1 MGLPMIEAFGA
12 PAARLV
18 WGVDALVHA
27 VADALA
33 ARFGACAVR
42 GEISGFSRASSG
54 HCYFNLKDAN
64 GGSALLRC
72 AMFRRAAG
80 LLDFMPENGQLVELR
95 GRLGVFEPRGELQF
109 VVESMQR
116 AGAGALF
123 DQFLRLKVRLESE
136 GLFDPLR
143 KRPVPAHPRRVGV
156 ITSLGAAAL
165 RDVIT
170 TLARRSP
177 HVQVLVYPSLVQ
189 GSDAPMSLCDALAQ
203 AGARNEVDTLILCRG
218 GGSLEDL
225 WAFNDERVVRS
236 ICAVPIPLICG
247 VGHETDITLADFAAD
262 LRAPTP
268 TAAAELAAPD
278 TQSCLRA
285 LMSLSEVLQRR
296 VHDLL
301 DTRAQ
306 RLDTLSLRL
315 TRPAELMRRRA
326 HRLDLLAHRLAS
338 ATQHAVD
345 QRRSH
350 AAHLQARLSRS
361 ATVLTA
367 ASAQWLAAL
376 DARLT
381 ALDPQH
387 VLARGYAWLA
397 DEAGRPVQT
406 VARLSVGSH
415 VHARLAD
422 GTAELDVT
430 GVNRAAGGRT
440 P

>member
-1 MGLPMIEAFGA
+1 MGLPMIEAVGA

-42 GEISGFSRASSG
+42 GEVSGFSRASSG

-72 AMFRRAAG
+72 AMFRRAAA

-95 GRLGVFEPRGELQF
+95 GRLGVFEPRGELQL

-123 DQFLRLKVRLESE
+123 DQFLRLKARLESE

-165 RDVIT
+165 RDVTT

-189 GSDAPMSLCDALAQ
+189 GADAPAALCDALAQ

-218 GGSLEDL
+218 GGSL
-225 WAFNDERVVRS
+225 V
-236 ICAVPIPLICG
+236 ICG
-247 VGHETDITLADFAAD
+247 PSTTSAWC
-262 LRAPTP
+262 APFVP
-268 TAAAELAAPD
+268 
-278 TQSCLRA
+278 CRC
-285 LMSLSEVLQRR
+285 R
-296 VHDLL
+296 
-301 DTRAQ
+301 
-306 RLDTLSLRL
+306 
-315 TRPAELMRRRA
+315 
-326 HRLDLLAHRLAS
+326 
-338 ATQHAVD
+338 
-345 QRRSH
+345 
-350 AAHLQARLSRS
+350 
-361 ATVLTA
+361 
-367 ASAQWLAAL
+367 
-376 DARLT
+376 
-381 ALDPQH
+381 
-387 VLARGYAWLA
+387 
-397 DEAGRPVQT
+397 
-406 VARLSVGSH
+406 
-415 VHARLAD
+415 
-422 GTAELDVT
+422 
-430 GVNRAAGGRT
+430 
-440 P
+440 